1 MRLAFMGTPAF
12 AAHALASL
20 IAAGHEIVA
29 VYAQPA
35 RPAGRGQKPQPSPVE
50 TLAREHG
57 LPVFTPV
64 SLKGPEEQAAFAAL
78 NLDAAVVAAYGLI
91 LPRAILGAPTRG
103 CFNIHGSVLPRW
115 RGAAPIQRAILAGD
129 AETGIT
135 IMQMEAGLD
144 TGPMLLKET
153 LPMTGTTT
161 GGSLHDD
168 LAALGARLM
177 VRYLADPEAYP
188 PIAQPAE
195 GVTYAVK
202 IDKAELKLDWS
213 LPAEQLD
220 RIIRCFAPRP
230 GAWTEING
238 ERVKVLAAD
247 QVEAQG
253 SPGVTLDAGL
263 TVAAGAGALRLTRM
277 QRSGKSPVSTDDLLR
292 GWPVLAGS
300 QLR

>member
-1 MRLAFMGTPAF
+1 MRLAFMGTPVF
-12 AAHALASL
+12 AAQALASL

-91 LPRAILGAPTRG
+91 LPRAILGAPKRG
-103 CFNIHGSVLPRW
+103 CFNIHGSLLPRW

-153 LPMTGTTT
+153 LPITGTTT
-161 GGSLHDD
+161 GGELHDA
-168 LAALGARLM
+168 LAEMGARLM
-177 VRYLADPEAYP
+177 VQYLANPDAYP
-188 PIAQPAE
+188 PLVQPEE
-195 GVTYAVK
+195 GVTYAAK
-202 IDKAELKLDWS
+202 INKTELKLDWS

-220 RIIRCFAPRP
+220 RLIRCFAPRP

-238 ERVKVLAAD
+238 ERVKVLAAEK
-247 QVEAQG
+247 VARAG
-253 SPGVTLDAGL
+253 VPGTTLDSGL
-263 TVAAGAGALRLTRM
+263 TVATGDGAVRLTHL
-277 QRSGKSPVSTDDLLR
+277 QRPGKAPILAEDLLR
-292 GWPVLAGS
+292 GWPIPAGT
-300 QLR
+300 RFV

>member
-1 MRLAFMGTPAF
+1 MRLAFMGTPVF
-12 AAHALASL
+12 AAQALASL

-50 TLAREHG
+50 TLARKHG

-64 SLKGPEEQAAFAAL
+64 SLKGLEEQAAFAAL
-78 NLDAAVVAAYGLI
+78 KLDAAVVAAYGLI
-91 LPRAILGAPTRG
+91 LPRAILGAPKRG

-153 LPMTGTTT
+153 LPITGTTT
-161 GGSLHDD
+161 GGELHDA
-168 LAALGARLM
+168 LAEMGARLM
-177 VRYLADPEAYP
+177 VQYLAHPDAYP
-188 PIAQPAE
+188 PLVQPEE
-195 GVTYAVK
+195 GVTYAAK
-202 IDKAELKLDWS
+202 INKTELKLDWS

-220 RIIRCFAPRP
+220 RLIRCFAPRP

-238 ERVKVLAAD
+238 ERVKVLAAEK
-247 QVEAQG
+247 VARAG
-253 SPGVTLDAGL
+253 VPGTTLDADL
-263 TVAAGAGALRLTRM
+263 TVATGDGAVRLTHL
-277 QRSGKSPVSTDDLLR
+277 QRPGKAPILAEDLLR
-292 GWPVLAGS
+292 GWPIPAGTR
-300 QLR
+300 LV